1 MCFPSLHLLQDN
13 LEDEDTY
20 IYLQCIH
27 GLVEVA
33 NYSPDV
39 VINLLTK
46 EFAHVEDRKYVD
58 DKQGERAVE
67 LK

>member
-1 MCFPSLHLLQDN
+1 M
-13 LEDEDTY
+13 EDEDTY
-20 IYLQCIH
+20 IYLQSIH

-33 NYSPDV
+33 NFSPEV
-39 VINLLTK
+39 VIDLLTR
-46 EFAHVEDRKYVD
+46 EFASVEERKYVD

>member
-1 MCFPSLHLLQDN
+1 M
-13 LEDEDTY
+13 EDEDTY

-27 GLVEVA
+27 GLVAVA
-33 NYSPDV
+33 DYNPEV

-46 EFAHVEDRKYVD
+46 EFGNVEERKYAD